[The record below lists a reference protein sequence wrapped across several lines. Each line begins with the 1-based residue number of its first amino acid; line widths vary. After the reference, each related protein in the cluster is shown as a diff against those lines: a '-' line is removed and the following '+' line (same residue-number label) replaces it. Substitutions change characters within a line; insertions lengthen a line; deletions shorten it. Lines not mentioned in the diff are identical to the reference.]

1 MYIFF
6 SVLTSIL
13 QTCKTTTEEKSLIKK
28 VCAAC
33 GSKWLCNMRKTA
45 QRDPAGEWRGRGPRP
60 RRRARSRSPA
70 AEASERREGKP
81 AAAGRTERGPRSRW
95 GSGPAGETPAKG
107 ERTRPQPLSE
117 PAFREVGMGARPRME
132 RSRVE
137 MGPRGDMA
145 PELCTHRV
153 NKSLALIGLL

>member
-1 MYIFF
+1 MQNDNRGK
-6 SVLTSIL
+6 IL
-13 QTCKTTTEEKSLIKK
+13 DQESMRCLRFEVVVQQEKDG
-28 VCAAC
+28 AA
-33 GSKWLCNMRKTA
+33 RP
-45 QRDPAGEWRGRGPRP
+45 RGEWRGRGPRP

-70 AEASERREGKP
+70 AEASERRAGKP

-132 RSRVE
+132 RSLVE